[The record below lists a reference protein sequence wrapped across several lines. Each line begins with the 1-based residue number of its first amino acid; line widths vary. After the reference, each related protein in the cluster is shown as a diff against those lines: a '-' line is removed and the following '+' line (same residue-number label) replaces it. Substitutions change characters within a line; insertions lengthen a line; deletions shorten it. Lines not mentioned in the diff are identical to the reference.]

1 MSRALR
7 NVIVLASCL
16 GALSCSGSSSESAG
30 AGGSQQGVGG
40 SVSGGSG
47 MKATGGGNATAGSG
61 GLNNG
66 SGGTAGPGGA
76 AASGGNAS
84 GGGTSANTG
93 GSTADRSGTGGAPTG
108 GTSSTTAGSG
118 NIGGSATGGTIAAG
132 GTTGGSASGGTSN
145 RGGAST
151 GGGSTGVTTT
161 GGVSTGGASSGVKA
175 TGGASTATG
184 GATSASTC
192 GTEQYTKPTQAP
204 TDEDGSELWLRY
216 RKVPVPG
223 CLSEYQAAIT
233 QIVKAGSSATLQAA
247 QSELVKGLSG
257 LTGKTIPVNDQ
268 PSSDGAVV
276 LGTPASSTLV
286 SSLSLGTSLTA
297 VGNEGYLVKATTVG
311 GKAAIV
317 VAANTDVGVLRGS
330 FALLRQLQMHHTLQ
344 GLSLSESPKIQRRI
358 LDHWDN
364 LDGTV
369 ERGYAGKSLW
379 NWGSLPG
386 TISQRYIDYARANA
400 SIGINGVVLNNVNAS
415 AQFLTSQN
423 LDKVAALATAFRP
436 YGITVYLSAQFASPV
451 QLGGLSTADPLNAS
465 VKQWWVTQVNTIYQK
480 IPDFGGFLVKAG
492 SESQPGPGD
501 YGRTHADGAN
511 MLAAAVTPHGGI
523 VMWRAFVYTDNGSDR
538 IGQAYNEFKP
548 LDGKFSSGVVVQ
560 VKNGPLDFQPREPFH
575 QLFGAMPSTPL
586 GLELQI
592 TKEYLGEDTHLVYLG
607 PLYEEVL
614 KSDTYAKG
622 QGSTVARVIDGT
634 THGYTTTAMAGVANI
649 GTDTNWT
656 GSHFNQANW
665 YVFGRMAWDPD
676 ATAQNIAD
684 EWVRQTFTNDPAFVT
699 PVTTI
704 MMGSRQMAVNYMT
717 PIGLAHQMAT
727 DNHYGP
733 GPWVSNLSQAD
744 WNPVYFA
751 KADANGIGFDRTST
765 GSNTLSQYFA
775 TVRDKFA
782 SKTTIPDDFLLFFQH
797 MGWDNTLS
805 SSGRTI
811 WNELV
816 YRYSYGVDQV
826 STMRN
831 SWTSVQGY
839 IDAKRYTDVSGFMQI
854 QHYEARWW
862 RDACLQYFASVSKHT
877 IPAGYAAPAQNLAY
891 YQNLMSTC
899 PADVTKPRCP
909 AIYTGTPS
917 PAILP

>member
-1 MSRALR
+1 MSRALK
-7 NVIVLASCL
+7 NVVVLASCL
-16 GALSCSGSSSESAG
+16 GMLGCSGSPDGSGNTSA
-30 AGGSQQGVGG
+30 AGGSEMGLGG
-40 SVSGGSG
+40 NSPGGFGTKASGGNTTTGSGGS
-47 MKATGGGNATAGSG
+47 
-61 GLNNG
+61 NNG
-66 SGGTAGPGGA
+66 SGATAESGGTTAAGGNDAGGA
-76 AASGGNAS
+76 
-84 GGGTSANTG
+84 TPANEG
-93 GSTADRSGTGGAPTG
+93 GSTAGRSGTGGTPAG
-108 GTSSTTAGSG
+108 GTSATSGSG
-118 NIGGSATGGTIAAG
+118 NLGGSATGGKVAVG
-132 GTTGGSASGGTSN
+132 GTTGVSATGGTTN
-145 RGGAST
+145 RGGT
-151 GGGSTGVTTT
+151 
-161 GGVSTGGASSGVKA
+161 STGGATSVTT

-184 GATSASTC
+184 GTTSASSSP
-192 GTEQYTKPTQAP
+192 GGAGAYVKPSTP
-204 TDEDGSELWLRY
+204 PPDEDGSLLWLRY
-216 RKVPVPG
+216 KQVSLPG
-223 CLSEYQAAIT
+223 RLTEYQAATT
-233 QIVKAGSSATLQAA
+233 QVVKAGTSATLQAA
-247 QSELVKGLSG
+247 QAELVKGLSG
-257 LTGKTIPVNDQ
+257 LTGKTVPVNDQ
-268 PSSDGAVV
+268 PSGDGAVV
-276 LGTPASSTLV
+276 LGTPTSSTIV
-286 SSLSLGTSLTA
+286 SSLALGSSLTA
-297 VGNEGYLVKATTVG
+297 VGNEGYLVKETTVG

-330 FALLRQLQMHHTLQ
+330 FALLRQMQCHRTLQ

-364 LDGTV
+364 LDGSV

-379 NWGSLPG
+379 SWSSLPG
-386 TISQRYIDYARANA
+386 TLSQRYTDYARANA

-451 QLGGLSTADPLNAS
+451 QLGGLTTADPLNAS

-511 MLAAAVTPHGGI
+511 MLAAALTPHNGI
-523 VMWRAFVYTDNGSDR
+523 VMWRAFVYTDNGTDR

-560 VKNGPLDFQPREPFH
+560 VKNGPLDFQPREPFSP
-575 QLFGAMPSTPL
+575 LFGAMPSTPL

-665 YVFGRMAWDPD
+665 YVFGRMAWNPD
-676 ATAQNIAD
+676 ATAQDIAD

-751 KADANGIGFDRTST
+751 KADTTGIGFDRTST
-765 GSNTLSQYFA
+765 GSNTVSQYFA

-797 MGWDNTLS
+797 MGWDVTLS

-839 IDAKRYTDVSGFMQI
+839 IDAKRFKDVGDFMQI

-877 IPAGYAAPAQNLAY
+877 IPSGYAAPAQNLAY

-909 AIYTGTPS
+909 AVYTGNPS

>member
-1 MSRALR
+1 MLRALM
-7 NVIVLASCL
+7 NLFVVASSL
-16 GALSCSGSSSESAG
+16 GVLSCSSSPDG
-30 AGGSQQGVGG
+30 GGTPGQGGSQGVGGTSFGGVATSSAGGASTVSGGSSNGGSGGTTVATTATQGGSVSGGNTANVGGSAASGGAPTGGSAASGSGNLGGAATGGTATIGGTTGG
-40 SVSGGSG
+40 SVSGGS
-47 MKATGGGNATAGSG
+47 
-61 GLNNG
+61 
-66 SGGTAGPGGA
+66 
-76 AASGGNAS
+76 
-84 GGGTSANTG
+84 
-93 GSTADRSGTGGAPTG
+93 
-108 GTSSTTAGSG
+108 
-118 NIGGSATGGTIAAG
+118 
-132 GTTGGSASGGTSN
+132 SN
-145 RGGAST
+145 RGGTS
-151 GGGSTGVTTT
+151 
-161 GGVSTGGASSGVKA
+161 
-175 TGGASTATG
+175 TGGASTATTATGGKSGVTGGTTSATTTGGTTSATG
-184 GATSASTC
+184 GA
-192 GTEQYTKPTQAP
+192 GTYVKPTQP
-204 TDEDGSELWLRY
+204 PPDEDGSELWLRY
-216 RKVPVPG
+216 RQVSLPG
-223 CLSEYQAAIT
+223 RLAEYQAAIT

-247 QSELVKGLSG
+247 QAELVKGLSG
-257 LTGKTIPVNDQ
+257 LTGKTVPVNDQ
-268 PSSDGAVV
+268 PSGAGAVV
-276 LGTPASSTLV
+276 LGTPTSSTLV
-286 SSLSLGTSLTA
+286 NSLSLGSSLTA
-297 VGNEGYLVKATTVG
+297 VGNEGYLVRATTVG
-311 GKAAIV
+311 GNAAIV

-330 FALLRQLQMHHTLQ
+330 FALLRQLQCHRTLQ

-386 TISQRYIDYARANA
+386 TISQRYTDYARANA
-400 SIGINGVVLNNVNAS
+400 SIGINGVVLNNVNADV
-415 AQFLTSQN
+415 QILTSSY

-436 YGITVYLSAQFASPV
+436 YGITVYLSAQFGAPK
-451 QLGGLSTADPLNAS
+451 QIGGLSTADPLNTS
-465 VKQWWVTQVNTIYQK
+465 VQQWWVTEANTIYQK
-480 IPDFGGFLVKAG
+480 IPDFGGFLVKAN
-492 SESQPGPGD
+492 SEGQPGPAD

-511 MLAAAVTPHGGI
+511 MLATALKPHGGI
-523 VMWRAFVYTDNGSDR
+523 VMWRAFVYQDNGTDR
-538 IGQAYNEFKP
+538 IGQAYTEFKP

-634 THGYTTTAMAGVANI
+634 THGYALTAMAGVANI

-665 YVFGRMAWDPD
+665 YVFGRMAWNPD
-676 ATAQNIAD
+676 ATAQDIAD
-684 EWVRQTFTNDPAFVT
+684 EWVRQTFTNDPTFVT

-782 SKTTIPDDFLLFFQH
+782 NKATIPDDFLLFFQH
-797 MGWDNTLS
+797 VGWDSTLS

-826 STMRN
+826 ATMRN

-839 IDAKRYTDVSGFMQI
+839 IDAKRYKDASDFMQI

-862 RDACLQYFASVSKHT
+862 RDACLQYFANVSKHT
-877 IPAGYAAPAQNLAY
+877 IPSGYAAPAQNLAY

-899 PADVTKPRCP
+899 PADATKPRCP
-909 AIYTGTPS
+909 AIYTGNPS
-917 PAILP
+917 PAITP